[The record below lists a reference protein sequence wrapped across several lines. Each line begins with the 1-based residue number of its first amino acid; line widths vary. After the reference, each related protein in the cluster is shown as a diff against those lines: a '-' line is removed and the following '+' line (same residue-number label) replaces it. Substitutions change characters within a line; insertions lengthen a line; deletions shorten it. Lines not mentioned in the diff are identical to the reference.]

1 MKSHDFTSGTE
12 AQPARVQPG
21 GRISAGNAMTRRMI
35 VVSLGVALLIS
46 LSSFALAQDG
56 HYAVGHAIWHRDFY
70 AKLKRN
76 DGGGPCC
83 NDSDC
88 RPTRSRRV
96 NGHYEVKVDGQSAD
110 KINSVIAPDAGT
122 HVCAPEQIGHHK
134 GFAVLRHPPARSMIR
149 RALHRGAI
157 DHRVSGSFPMGGSR
171 IS

>member
-1 MKSHDFTSGTE
+1 MIS
-12 AQPARVQPG
+12 RVEPW
-21 GRISAGNAMTRRMI
+21 RNRLVYSRVAVLRAGNAMTRRMI
-35 VVSLGVALLIS
+35 IVSLGVALLIS

-56 HYAVGHAIWHRDFY
+56 HYAAGHAIWHRDFY

-96 NGHYEVKVDGQSAD
+96 NGRYEVKVDGQWIAVPAD
-110 KINSVIAPDAGT
+110 KINSVIAPDAGA

-134 GFAVLRHPPARSMIR
+134 DLLFCVILPPE
-149 RALHRGAI
+149 G
-157 DHRVSGSFPMGGSR
+157 
-171 IS
+171 

>member
-1 MKSHDFTSGTE
+1 MIS
-12 AQPARVQPG
+12 RVEPW
-21 GRISAGNAMTRRMI
+21 RNRLAYSRVAVLRAGNAMTRRMI

-56 HYAVGHAIWHRDFY
+56 HNAVGHAIWHRDFY

-88 RPTRSRRV
+88 RPTRSRRA
-96 NGHYEVKVDGQSAD
+96 NGHYEVKVDGQWIPVPAD

-134 GFAVLRHPPARSMIR
+134 GLLFCVILPPE
-149 RALHRGAI
+149 G
-157 DHRVSGSFPMGGSR
+157 
-171 IS
+171 